1 MHGIT
6 RPAMLQGVV
15 SAEDS
20 RKLSR
25 YSGDLDRIIGPSKW
39 STVLT
44 KTKLQVFP
52 GGLSGHRKDDL
63 HRCIPRASS
72 RLDLQT
78 NKPHMD
84 LTSRAHLPYSIHE
97 HETWSLWHV
106 GKKSNKTEKGSMQQ
120 QVTDPV
126 HLFISKV

>member
-25 YSGDLDRIIGPSKW
+25 YSGDLDRIIGPSKVVNSPHQDQIASVSW
-39 STVLT
+39 WPSLVTG
-44 KTKLQVFP
+44 KT
-52 GGLSGHRKDDL
+52 DDL

-106 GKKSNKTEKGSMQQ
+106 GKKSNKTEKREHAATGN
-120 QVTDPV
+120 
-126 HLFISKV
+126 

>member
-52 GGLSGHRKDDL
+52 GGLSGHRKD
-63 HRCIPRASS
+63 R
-72 RLDLQT
+72 
-78 NKPHMD
+78 
-84 LTSRAHLPYSIHE
+84 
-97 HETWSLWHV
+97 
-106 GKKSNKTEKGSMQQ
+106 
-120 QVTDPV
+120 
-126 HLFISKV
+126 